1 MCFFAWVQ
9 EQEDKDARG
18 GPAAPLSREA
28 ALAAAQAGLAEGADS
43 AAARVCA
50 AYRGLLHVVL
60 LASQD
65 RRLVQGAEPVIV

>member
-1 MCFFAWVQ
+1 M
-9 EQEDKDARG
+9 QEDKDAGRSKT
-18 GPAAPLSREA
+18 AAPLSREA

-43 AAARVCA
+43 AAARVCV

-65 RRLVQGAEPVIV
+65 RRLVQGAEAVIV

>member
-1 MCFFAWVQ
+1 MQ
-9 EQEDKDARG
+9 EQEDKDAG
-18 GPAAPLSREA
+18 GTAAAPLSQEA
-28 ALAAAQAGLAEGADS
+28 ALALARNGLAEGADS

-50 AYRGLLHVVL
+50 AYRCLLHVVL